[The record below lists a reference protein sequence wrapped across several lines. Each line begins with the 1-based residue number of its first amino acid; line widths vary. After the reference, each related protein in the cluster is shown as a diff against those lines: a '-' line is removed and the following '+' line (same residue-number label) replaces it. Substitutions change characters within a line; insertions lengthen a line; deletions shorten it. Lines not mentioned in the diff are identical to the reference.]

1 LTGRDIFPWRQ
12 AGFGGAEPDGLA
24 GFGNGNESALLGGGF
39 VLYWFGKGGSWCMR
53 ACVVF

>member
-1 LTGRDIFPWRQ
+1 LAGRDIFPWRQ

-24 GFGNGNESALLGGGF
+24 GSGNGNESALLGGGF